1 MVQKALPKQ
10 LFHGHDQER
19 KLVHPC
25 LVRPRDDDDRDRD
38 DDVLLVASSPA
49 DEGEGRR
56 HVTCMPALVDADLDL
71 VAPTGKGASCI
82 NQGGTAPLQESEPI
96 HSSCREGTC

>member
-38 DDVLLVASSPA
+38 DDVLLVALSPA